1 MPGVPGAERGRGMRR
16 EGREE
21 AGEGA
26 GGQKV
31 QGLRATVR
39 IWASTLS
46 EVGAHGGFQAEE

>member
-1 MPGVPGAERGRGMRR
+1 MPAVPGAERGRGMRR